1 MSDHEAA
8 VQRFYGYELVIVAE
22 RTDGKYHDHAGVR
35 IEVRHEGSGD
45 ILHVVTAATRSTH
58 QLSKRYRPAEDPT
71 PIALMQ
77 AERWVLENRPDAVA
91 RREVEREA
99 AREKNRTWRRGKFEE
114 AGRDTMAFIMAAG
127 GTASTT
133 EAGKILEL
141 GSARKLN
148 PLLTEWGLQR
158 HPHDAYE
165 PIDPSHG
172 EQVGFYG
179 TLRWNP
185 VGLKAIWDAAVAHGM
200 AAGGDT
206 EFVRR
211 VRANTDWF
219 DGVVDDASVELRDP
233 A

>member
-1 MSDHEAA
+1 MSDQEAR
-8 VQRFYGYELVIVAE
+8 VQHFYGYELVIVAG
-22 RTDGKYHDHAGVR
+22 RSDGNYHDHAGVR
-35 IEVRHEGSGD
+35 IEVRPEGSGD
-45 ILHVVTAATRSTH
+45 ILHVVTAATRSPH

-71 PIALMQ
+71 PIALVQ
-77 AERWVLENRPDAVA
+77 AEQCVLENRPDAVV
-91 RREVEREA
+91 RREKEREA
-99 AREKNRTWRRGKFEE
+99 TREKNRAWRRGKFED
-114 AGRDTMAFIMAAG
+114 ARRDPVAFIMAAG

-133 EAGKILEL
+133 EAGKILKL

-148 PLLTEWGLQR
+148 PLFTDWGLQR
-158 HPHDAYE
+158 HQHDAYE
-165 PIDPSHG
+165 PVDPSHG

-185 VGLKAIWDAAVAHGM
+185 AGLKAIWDAAVAHDI

-219 DGVVDDASVELRDP
+219 DGVEDDASVEPRDP